1 MAFIFVIGLLVL
13 TSYGVFSFRLNRITN
28 VPSKSQLIILQGSG
42 KPVEVTFQ
50 PSGKVV
56 MAEQGDKI
64 EDIAKKN
71 GVTIPFKCKQVL
83 IERLV
88 E

>member
-1 MAFIFVIGLLVL
+1 MVNIPMTG
-13 TSYGVFSFRLNRITN
+13 YR
-28 VPSKSQLIILQGSG
+28 SQLNILQGSG
-42 KPVEVTFQ
+42 KPVEVTFT
-50 PSGKVV
+50 PANKVI

-83 IERLV
+83 FRL
-88 E
+88 

>member
-1 MAFIFVIGLLVL
+1 MVNMPMTG
-13 TSYGVFSFRLNRITN
+13 YR
-28 VPSKSQLIILQGSG
+28 SQLITILQGSG
-42 KPVEVTFQ
+42 KPVEVTFT
-50 PSGKVV
+50 PANKVI

-83 IERLV
+83 FRQ
-88 E
+88 

>member
-1 MAFIFVIGLLVL
+1 MPITG
-13 TSYGVFSFRLNRITN
+13 SRSRIHKTIQYN
-28 VPSKSQLIILQGSG
+28 TKLQGSG

-50 PSGKVV
+50 PSGKVI

-83 IERLV
+83 LI
-88 E
+88 